1 MKKIIALLLGCT
13 LISTSVVPVP
23 AVAQEP
29 DEEITSEAATE
40 AEAKRKSYKGTIEAI
55 DVAARTITVK
65 KAASRKT
72 FTVAPETPIRTVQK
86 EYGTLADLKEG
97 ELINVRFTVEGEAN
111 VATRITHAAEM
122 KKELDDAE

>member
-1 MKKIIALLLGCT
+1 MKKIFAVLLGCT
-13 LISTSVVPVP
+13 LIFILIGPVP
-23 AVAQEP
+23 AVAQER
-29 DEEITSEAATE
+29 EEITGEARTE
-40 AEAKRKSYKGTIEAI
+40 AKPKRKSYKGTIEAI

-86 EYGTLADLKEG
+86 EYGTLEDLKEG